1 MNKSQL
7 VKCLK
12 CRAINVY
19 NTPYFRCY
27 NCPYVN
33 EKDISYQV
41 NEFEQEQRKI
51 VKKIVEFLF
60 FSLSIPSI
68 EFPEFNTN
76 PKTDTPD
83 WGWIDWET
91 RTIFL
96 PRKTFYLPNDELTD
110 TTVHEV
116 CHLLSE
122 IKHNRT
128 WYLFYLKQ
136 REKTFNKFSDFVNS
150 VNPQG
155 KFEKGYKIYPEHYV
169 VS

>member
-7 VKCLK
+7 VKCSE

-19 NTPYFRCY
+19 HAPYFRCY
-27 NCPYVN
+27 SCRYVD
-33 EKDISYQV
+33 EKNISYQV
-41 NEFEQEQRKI
+41 NEFEQKQRKVVREI
-51 VKKIVEFLF
+51 IEFLF
-60 FSLSIPSI
+60 SSPFSSI

-83 WGWIDWET
+83 WGWVDWET

-110 TTVHEV
+110 TIVHEV

-122 IKHNRT
+122 RKHNRT

-136 REKTFNKFSDFVNS
+136 RERVFDKFSDFVKS
-150 VNPQG
+150 VNPQSR
-155 KFEKGYKIYPEHYV
+155 FEKGYKFYPEHYIV
-169 VS
+169 